1 MTRTLNK
8 KIFSKTKQRQ
18 QQKKKTKKRNQ
29 KVLNESAKALVLVPP
44 RESHAAGDS
53 AATFRKEKFHG
64 AQVPFTS
71 SHHEGRPALLVT

>member
-8 KIFSKTKQRQ
+8 DFFKNKTETTTKNPKKQ
-18 QQKKKTKKRNQ
+18 NQ
-29 KVLNESAKALVLVPP
+29 KVLNESAKALALVPP
-44 RESHAAGDS
+44 RQSHAGGGWDS